1 MKSGT
6 GDDPFADP
14 FEEDETGEIEEN
26 ETTTEPDGSPADAD
40 GSADDPADGAVP
52 EPTSDSTS
60 SAAITAKEPEATA
73 EETETADGSTEPDGD
88 IAADDATETSDDHDG
103 PSDDL
108 PGDAESTAE
117 TTSPPDAEAVESSDA
132 DAPDDSHIPWVLRR
146 SSVKDDRPNITQFF
160 LRDETDRA
168 ERTLRSDVEQILDKD
183 VYTLDL
189 REAAYLVAM
198 EHPEE
203 VAETLRDWGYDYLD

>member
-14 FEEDETGEIEEN
+14 FEEADE
-26 ETTTEPDGSPADAD
+26 S
-40 GSADDPADGAVP
+40 
-52 EPTSDSTS
+52 
-60 SAAITAKEPEATA
+60 
-73 EETETADGSTEPDGD
+73 STEPESEPETEADSISD
-88 IAADDATETSDDHDG
+88 DETPDDAEADEAVDERDTSDGIKAVSETDDNVADR
-103 PSDDL
+103 SD
-108 PGDAESTAE
+108 AE
-117 TTSPPDAEAVESSDA
+117 TTSSTAA
-132 DAPDDSHIPWVLRR
+132 DSTGRPDDTHIPWVLRR

-160 LRDETDRA
+160 LRDETDRG
-168 ERTLRSDVEQILDKD
+168 ERGLRSDVEQILDKD

>member
-14 FEEDETGEIEEN
+14 FEDDDTSA
-26 ETTTEPDGSPADAD
+26 TDAD
-40 GSADDPADGAVP
+40 ESDGETAP
-52 EPTSDSTS
+52 DTTDSES
-60 SAAITAKEPEATA
+60 SAASTTESTDSSSTEALPDDEAGASADSATDAADSTDDVSDEATD
-73 EETETADGSTEPDGD
+73 TADEATDTATG
-88 IAADDATETSDDHDG
+88 AADTTDSQATQSDG
-103 PSDDL
+103 T
-108 PGDAESTAE
+108 EK
-117 TTSPPDAEAVESSDA
+117 
-132 DAPDDSHIPWVLRR
+132 PDDSHIPWVLRR

-168 ERTLRSDVEQILDKD
+168 ERALRSDVEQILDKD

>member
-14 FEEDETGEIEEN
+14 FEEEAADESESDTQRATSEAATEATESAESAS
-26 ETTTEPDGSPADAD
+26 ETNSET
-40 GSADDPADGAVP
+40 
-52 EPTSDSTS
+52 
-60 SAAITAKEPEATA
+60 EATA
-73 EETETADGSTEPDGD
+73 EPTPESEQASPD
-88 IAADDATETSDDHDG
+88 
-103 PSDDL
+103 
-108 PGDAESTAE
+108 
-117 TTSPPDAEAVESSDA
+117 SSDTT
-132 DAPDDSHIPWVLRR
+132 DDGPDDSHIPWVLRR

-168 ERTLRSDVEQILDKD
+168 ERRLRSDVEEILDKD

-198 EHPEE
+198 EHPDE
-203 VAETLRDWGYDYLD
+203 VAETLRDWGYEYLD